1 MTEENNINNED
12 KVPKDDLSNE
22 DAKSI
27 PTSYPSG
34 EPALETSLEKNLS
47 IELKDKLANLPGT
60 PGVYQ
65 FWDGNGKLLYI
76 GKAKVLKNR
85 VRQYFQTRPNS
96 TRLNAMISKI
106 RDVEIISTDSEIEA
120 LILELN
126 MIKELKPRYNVNLKD
141 DKSYPYIVITN
152 EPFPQVFPTR
162 KRRSDGSRYF
172 GPYTDVKNM
181 RNALKTIRDIF
192 KIRSCRLNLNK
203 ESIAAGKFKVCLD
216 FHIHKCEG
224 PCEGH
229 VSQEDYA
236 EMIGQVEKMLNGK
249 TTTLLKDIKS
259 QMNFYSSELLFEK
272 AARLRDR
279 MDAVDIYNSRQ
290 KMVDEEMIDK
300 DIFGYEREDNDGVG
314 MILKIRDGKVIG
326 RSHFYLNNVLEK
338 SDAEITENFLTSYY
352 QKTDFIPDEIHLQY
366 ELEDEETI
374 KKWLSDKRKGKV
386 EIVVP
391 KIGEKYKLVFM
402 VKKNARL
409 LLDELLLNRTK
420 KEFIPPSVEALKR
433 DLRLPILPKR
443 IECFDISHIQGT
455 DTVASQVTF
464 VDAMPLKSAYRKY
477 KIQTAL
483 NEVGEPDDFMSMR
496 EVIYRR
502 FSKMAEERIANKK
515 DEVNV
520 EVSSEDKNEEEA
532 DVNSKILPKPDLII
546 IDGGKGQ
553 LSSAYKVLED
563 LNMTDIH
570 IIGLAKKLEEVFFPG
585 ESDPHNIPKTSS
597 GLKLLQ
603 RVRDEAHRFAITYHR
618 TLRSK
623 RTFTSE
629 LLNIEGIGQKTA
641 EKLLKE
647 IGSVEKVKEML
658 KNDPASLE
666 KKGGKKMVE
675 KLQKYFGENEES
687 VAQVD
692 TPDKNVQGFASEED

>member
-1 MTEENNINNED
+1 MTEEENIEKKDNDKEED
-12 KVPKDDLSNE
+12 PVKKDLKDS
-22 DAKSI
+22 SI
-27 PTSYPSG
+27 SSG
-34 EPALETSLEKNLS
+34 QISSEHELETSPE
-47 IELKDKLANLPGT
+47 IPVELKDKLANLPGT

-65 FWDGNGKLLYI
+65 FKDANGKLLYV

-96 TRLNAMISKI
+96 SSRLNIMISKI
-106 RDVEIISTDSEIEA
+106 RDLEIISTDSEIEA

-126 MIKELKPRYNVNLKD
+126 LIKELKPKYNVNLKD

-162 KRRSDGSRYF
+162 KRRSDGSKYF

-181 RNALKTIRDIF
+181 RSALKTIRDIF
-192 KIRSCRLNLNK
+192 KIRSCRLNLTE
-203 ESIAAGKFKVCLD
+203 ESISAGKFKVCLD

-224 PCEGH
+224 PCEAH
-229 VSQEDYA
+229 VSKDDYS
-236 EMIGQVEKMLNGK
+236 EMIDQVEKMLNGK
-249 TTTLLKDIKS
+249 TATLIKDMKS

-279 MDAVDIYNSRQ
+279 MDAVEVYNSKQ

-300 DIFGYEREDNDGVG
+300 DIFAFEREDNDGVG

-338 SDAEITENFLTSYY
+338 SDAEITENFITSYY
-352 QKTDFIPDEIHLQY
+352 LKTDFVPEEIHLQF

-374 KKWLSDKRKGKV
+374 KTWLTGKRKAKV
-386 EIVVP
+386 DIVVP
-391 KIGEKYKLVFM
+391 KIGEKYKLVFL

-420 KEFIPPSVEALKR
+420 KEFIPPSVDALKR
-433 DLRLPILPKR
+433 DLRLGVLPRR
-443 IECFDISHIQGT
+443 IECYDISHIQGT

-464 VDAMPLKSAYRKY
+464 FDGKPLKNAYRKY
-477 KIQTAL
+477 KIKTAL

-502 FSKMAEERIANKK
+502 FSRMAEERLVTKK
-515 DEVNV
+515 EEDQNE
-520 EVSSEDKNEEEA
+520 EVSKEDAVEN
-532 DVNSKILPKPDLII
+532 NKILPKPDLVI

-553 LSSAYKVLED
+553 LSSAVKVLED
-563 LNMTDIH
+563 LNMTDIQL
-570 IIGLAKKLEEVFFPG
+570 IGLAKRLEEVYFPG
-585 ESDPHNIPKTSS
+585 QSDPHNIPKTSS

-603 RVRDEAHRFAITYHR
+603 RVRDEAHRFAVTYHR

-629 LLNIEGIGQKTA
+629 LLNIEGIGKKTA
-641 EKLLKE
+641 GKLLKE
-647 IGSVEKVKEML
+647 IGSVERIKEML
-658 KNDPASLE
+658 NNNEEDLAKL
-666 KKGGKKMVE
+666 GGKKTVE
-675 KLQKYFGENEES
+675 RLKEYFKS
-687 VAQVD
+687 
-692 TPDKNVQGFASEED
+692 

>member
-1 MTEENNINNED
+1 MTEEDVSNINVNKGFD
-12 KVPKDDLSNE
+12 
-22 DAKSI
+22 
-27 PTSYPSG
+27 SG
-34 EPALETSLEKNLS
+34 EPALETSVEKTLS
-47 IELKDKLANLPGT
+47 IELKDKLAGLPGT

-65 FWDGNGKLLYI
+65 FRDANGKVLYV

-96 TRLNAMISKI
+96 SRLNTMISKI
-106 RDVEIISTDSEIEA
+106 RDLDIISTDSEIEA

-126 MIKELKPRYNVNLKD
+126 MIKELKPKYNVNLKD
-141 DKSYPYIVITN
+141 DKSYPYIVVTN

-192 KIRSCRLNLNK
+192 KIRSCRLNLSN
-203 ESIAAGKFKVCLD
+203 ESIEAGKFKVCLD
-216 FHIHKCEG
+216 YHIHKCEG

-229 VSQEDYA
+229 VSQEDYR

-249 TTTLLKDIKS
+249 TTSLIRDMKS
-259 QMNFYSSELLFEK
+259 QMSFFSSELLFEK

-279 MDAVDIYNSRQ
+279 MDAVEVYSSRQ

-300 DIFGYEREDNDGVG
+300 DIFAFEREDNDGVG

-326 RSHFYLNNVLEK
+326 KSHFYLNNVLDK
-338 SDAEITENFLTSYY
+338 SDAEITENFITSYY
-352 QKTDFIPDEIHLQY
+352 LKSEFIPEEVHLQF

-374 KKWLSDKRKGKV
+374 KKWLTDKRNAKV

-391 KIGEKYKLVFM
+391 KIGEKYKMVFL

-409 LLDELLLNRTK
+409 LLDELLLNKTK
-420 KEFIPPSVEALKR
+420 KEFIPPSLAALKR
-433 DLRLPILPKR
+433 DLKLSTLPRR
-443 IECFDISHIQGT
+443 IECYDISHIQGT

-464 VDAMPLKSAYRKY
+464 FDGKPLKNAYRKY
-477 KIQTAL
+477 KIKSAL

-502 FSKMAEERIANKK
+502 FSGMAEERLTTKK
-515 DEVNV
+515 PLEGV
-520 EVSSEDKNEEEA
+520 EVPSEE
-532 DVNSKILPKPDLII
+532 DVEINNKMLPKPDLVI

-553 LSSAYKVLED
+553 LSSAVKVLED
-563 LNMTDIH
+563 LNMTDVS

-585 ESDPHNIPKTSS
+585 QTDPHNIPKTSS

-629 LLNIEGIGQKTA
+629 LLNIEGIGKKTA
-641 EKLLKE
+641 ENLLKA
-647 IGSVEKVKEML
+647 IGSVEKIREMIRNNPDEL
-658 KNDPASLE
+658 SKIA
-666 KKGGKKMVE
+666 GKKTFE
-675 KLQKYFGENEES
+675 KLNSYFLSINEN
-687 VAQVD
+687 D
-692 TPDKNVQGFASEED
+692 DKGSPSHVENNSM